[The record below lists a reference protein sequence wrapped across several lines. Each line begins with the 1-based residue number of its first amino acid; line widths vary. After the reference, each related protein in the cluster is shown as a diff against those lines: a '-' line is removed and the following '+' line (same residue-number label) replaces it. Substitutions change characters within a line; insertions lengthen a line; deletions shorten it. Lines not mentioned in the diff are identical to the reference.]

1 MLVSIYVARARR
13 SYVRSQEFDMIYDS
27 ATLTMLRTVLDQ
39 MLLSEAFTRQNR
51 YSAVDIAQRI
61 LNLASR
67 GERDAQNIERH
78 IRNLL
83 LTQAAA

>member
-1 MLVSIYVARARR
+1 MLVSIYACARR
-13 SYVRSQEFDMIYDS
+13 SYVKSQEFDMIYDS
-27 ATLTMLRTVLDQ
+27 ATLTKLRTVLDQ

-61 LNLASR
+61 LNLASQ

-83 LTQAAA
+83 LTRAAA